1 MCEANLQLVEASL
14 QLVEARLHLTHNY
27 RGITEGCWTLCGD
40 TSHTTYVHLSTCL
53 VFPCSPSGLVSVS
66 TMFGY
71 TRHQLHVCVHMS
83 TCPVTIACLDTCVVK
98 IQISDGGCGPRNLIM
113 KGEQTID
120 FSYKCNNFPNYPH
133 SIELYMFHSEILSP

>member
-1 MCEANLQLVEASL
+1 MCEATLH
-14 QLVEARLHLTHNY
+14 LVEARLHLVEARLHLGHNY

-40 TSHTTYVHLSTCL
+40 TSHTTYVHLSACL

-66 TMFGY
+66 TMFGA
-71 TRHQLHVCVHMS
+71 TRHQLHVCVHMSTYPHVHLS

-120 FSYKCNNFPNYPH
+120 FSYNSTKTNFPNYPP
-133 SIELYMFHSEILSP
+133 FH